1 MHLPPDSPRRATVNR
16 PANEAELA
24 ATKENLAQLE
34 QDLGVALP
42 SDYVAF
48 MRQHN
53 GGVWHGEGVGLIV
66 WSLDEVGLP
75 NLAGTHFTILWPGL
89 LVFATNGANEF
100 FAFDTRQAGWPVV
113 VFPGDVEDEDQVMP
127 VAATFA
133 RYFDAR
139 MKGWSVGDPPVP
151 G

>member
-1 MHLPPDSPRRATVNR
+1 MVNR
-16 PANEAELA
+16 PANEPELA
-24 ATKENLAQLE
+24 ATKEGIVQLE
-34 QDLGVALP
+34 RELGVALP

-53 GGVWHGEGVGLIV
+53 GGVWHGKGVGVIIWNLNQ
-66 WSLDEVGLP
+66 VGLE
-75 NLAGTHFTILWPGL
+75 NRAGTHFATFWPGL
-89 LVFATNGANEF
+89 LVFASNGANEF
-100 FAFDTRQAGWPVV
+100 FAFDTRRAGWPVI

-133 RYFDAR
+133 GFFDAR
-139 MKGWSVGDPPVP
+139 MHGWSVGDPPVA